1 MHDGLIKTA
10 LADPPAEGKEIESD
24 LSTVDSALAES
35 ARTGQRWFD
44 AETHRVRG
52 EILLKRNPADPSPAE
67 EASLTAIA
75 IRATPFQLRAAMSVA
90 SLYHS
95 TGRPAEAHDNSA
107 AGADRIFAPI
117 DTPCARSPAPDPNPP
132 LTRV

>member
-10 LADPPAEGKEIESD
+10 LADPPAEGKEIESA

-67 EASLTAIA
+67 AGLSH
-75 IRATPFQLRAAMSVA
+75 MSKEIIPEFFVP
-90 SLYHS
+90 
-95 TGRPAEAHDNSA
+95 R
-107 AGADRIFAPI
+107 R
-117 DTPCARSPAPDPNPP
+117 
-132 LTRV
+132 